1 MLNSVPE
8 QCFYYLKHN
17 FNENIVYEIAE
28 IFKKLYGNFPGSK
41 MSENQ
46 RSFVSS
52 FFKKIENEEVLRI
65 IKKIEGDMIYFT
77 IITVFKLKFGLMI
90 IFYNRV

>member
-8 QCFYYLKHN
+8 QCFHYLKHS

-46 RSFVSS
+46 KSFVSS
-52 FFKKIENEEVLRI
+52 FIKKIENEEVLRT
-65 IKKIEGDMIYFT
+65 IKKIEGDMIYYT
-77 IITVFKLKFGLMI
+77 III
-90 IFYNRV
+90 IILSLF